1 MDKETEGG
9 RDGVGILK
17 AVLEFVAEENVESN
31 AMEGKERVAEGSN
44 CGKKKPK
51 KKKRKNNRK

>member
-1 MDKETEGG
+1 M
-9 RDGVGILK
+9 GILK

-31 AMEGKERVAEGSN
+31 TMEGKERVAEGSN